1 MLLITGEHDQHDVT
15 NEKNVQKFVQDYLDG
30 KVPQHYLTEDLPEDW
45 DKNPVKYLTS
55 KNFDQVAFDKT
66 KNVLVEFYAP
76 WCGHCKKLAPVLDK
90 LAETL
95 IAEGKDDIV
104 VGKIDATIN
113 ELSHSRVRSF
123 PTIRLYKKDENE
135 LAEYNGESKFPI
147 KFSFSGNTIITF
159 SKIMVLAMC
168 TYKYLLLS
176 FPGTLEGLKKFIE
189 TDGVY
194 GMAAPDHDEL

>member
-1 MLLITGEHDQHDVT
+1 MLLTTGEHDQHDVT

-30 KVPQHYLTEDLPEDW
+30 KIPQHYLTEDLPEDW

-147 KFSFSGNTIITF
+147 EFSFSGNTIITF
-159 SKIMVLAMC
+159 RVNRFV
-168 TYKYLLLS
+168 KYW
-176 FPGTLEGLKKFIE
+176 F
-189 TDGVY
+189 
-194 GMAAPDHDEL
+194 

>member
-147 KFSFSGNTIITF
+147 EFSFSGNTIITF
-159 SKIMVLAMC
+159 SKIVVLAMC
-168 TYKYLLLS
+168 PYKYLLLS
-176 FPGTLEGLKKFIE
+176 FSGTLEGLKKFIE

>member
-1 MLLITGEHDQHDVT
+1 MPLITGEHDQHDVT

-135 LAEYNGESKFPI
+135 LAEYNGESKCLFRI
-147 KFSFSGNTIITF
+147 LIFWQ
-159 SKIMVLAMC
+159 
-168 TYKYLLLS
+168 YKNH
-176 FPGTLEGLKKFIE
+176 
-189 TDGVY
+189 V
-194 GMAAPDHDEL
+194 H

>member
-55 KNFDQVAFDKT
+55 KNFDQVAFDKS

-95 IAEGKDDIV
+95 IAEGKDDII

-135 LAEYNGESKFPI
+135 LAEYNGESK
-147 KFSFSGNTIITF
+147 SFFRIFNF
-159 SKIMVLAMC
+159 WQ
-168 TYKYLLLS
+168 YKHHV
-176 FPGTLEGLKKFIE
+176 P
-189 TDGVY
+189 
-194 GMAAPDHDEL
+194 